1 VAGQVG
7 TVLAAAANVQIRG
20 TGLPV
25 LGRDGDREGPE
36 VAADDDRP
44 AESGNGQPE
53 PARVRLA
60 GMRPPRLIKQ
70 NRRAPKNGGIFRG
83 KVSP

>member
-1 VAGQVG
+1 MAGPVG
-7 TVLAAAANVQIRG
+7 TVLAAAATVQTRG

-25 LGRDGDREGPE
+25 LGRDGDREDPE

-44 AESGNGQPE
+44 AESGNRQPE